1 MYKTPLIN
9 GWILVNHMIFPFAL
23 NYPISVGHKSILE
36 CTIVNQIY
44 SITLEW
50 AMLIVLWE
58 IDEDDYFILYYFC
71 PWFSTQGVGC
81 GSVEEDLKEDWKSW
95 AHISYISTLISHP

>member
-71 PWFSTQGVGC
+71 P
-81 GSVEEDLKEDWKSW
+81 
-95 AHISYISTLISHP
+95 